1 MSEIEEIKKE
11 SWFKK
16 LFWPIFLSIGLSSLI
31 FTIIFI
37 LGLIGFL
44 SLFSDE
50 PLELEPNTI
59 LHLKLD
65 GPIRE
70 VSNTELD
77 PMTFSFNAQIGLSDI
92 LYGLDQA
99 SKDKNVKGLF
109 IDIGDIDCGMAT
121 AEELRQGID
130 KFKKSGK
137 FVLAYNSGE
146 YVSQKAYYISS
157 VANETYAFPNSVF
170 EWKGLGGEVVFLK
183 GLLDKLDVELE
194 VIRGTD
200 NDFKSAVEPYFRK
213 SMSDSSRVQV
223 ERYLNSIWSVYLSEV
238 STSRKVRKD
247 SLAEYAE
254 SLLVRNAKDAMSLKL
269 IDGIKYRDEIEDILM
284 KKTRVKEVKDLVFF
298 DFNKYCKKIFI
309 ENQELAN
316 VAEPD
321 IAVII
326 AEGDISVDG
335 SGMSSTEI
343 CKYFSEVRNNNDIKA
358 VVFRVNS
365 PGGSALASEEIW
377 REVALTNMSKP
388 VVVSMGDL
396 AASGGYYVSTAASRI
411 FANSSTISGSI
422 GVFGVIPYT
431 GKMFENKLGIEFD
444 YASTNSH
451 SVFSLNKKLS
461 DEELQITQEEVD
473 NIYQLFLKRVAD
485 GRGMKVEEVH
495 KIARGRVWTGEDALE
510 NGLVDEIGGLN
521 EAITYTKKKIGSKRG
536 ELIYYPKVK
545 ENKLES
551 FIEMIEEEEE
561 GASLKSNSILNHPYL
576 KEIGITV
583 QKIEALKGIQMR
595 LPYDVKIN

>member
-1 MSEIEEIKKE
+1 MSEMEEVKKE

-31 FTIIFI
+31 FAVVFI

-77 PMTFSFNAQIGLSDI
+77 PMTFSLNAQIGLSDI

-99 SKDKNVKGLF
+99 AKDKKVKGLF

-121 AEELRQGID
+121 AEELRKGIA

-170 EWKGLGGEVVFLK
+170 EWKGLGGEVIFLK

-223 ERYLNSIWSVYLSEV
+223 ERYLNSIWSVHLSEV
-238 STSRKVRKD
+238 SNSRKISSD
-247 SLAEYAE
+247 SLSEYAE
-254 SLLVRNAKDAMSLKL
+254 SLRVRNATDAMALKL
-269 IDGIKYRDEIEDILM
+269 IDGTKYRDEIERILM
-284 KKTRVKEVKDLVFF
+284 KKTKVKEVKDLMFF
-298 DFNKYCKKIFI
+298 EFNKYCKKIFI
-309 ENQELAN
+309 ENQEL
-316 VAEPD
+316 VDVSEPD
-321 IAVII
+321 IAVIV

-335 SGMSSTEI
+335 SGMSSSNI
-343 CKYFSEVRNNNDIKA
+343 CKYFSEARNNSDIKA

-377 REVALTNMSKP
+377 REVSLTNKTKP

-396 AASGGYYVSTAASRI
+396 AASGGYYVSTAASHI
-411 FANSSTISGSI
+411 FANPSTITGSI

-451 SVFSLNKKLS
+451 AVFSLNKKLS
-461 DEELQITQEEVD
+461 DEELKITQEEVD
-473 NIYQLFLKRVAD
+473 DIYQLFLRRVGE
-485 GRGMKVEEVH
+485 GREMQVEDVH
-495 KIARGRVWTGEDALE
+495 KIARGRVWTGEDALV
-510 NGLVDEIGGLN
+510 NGLIDELGGLN
-521 EAITYTKKKIGSKRG
+521 EAIAYTKKKIGSKG
-536 ELIYYPKVK
+536 DLMLYFPKVK
-545 ENKLES
+545 ANKLES
-551 FIEMIEEEEE
+551 FIEMIDDEES
-561 GASLKSNSILNHPYL
+561 ASLKSNSIFSHPYI
-576 KEIGITV
+576 KEIGFTV

-595 LPYDVKIN
+595 LPYDVKID

>member
-121 AEELRQGID
+121 AEELRQGIA

-551 FIEMIEEEEE
+551 FIEMIEEEE
-561 GASLKSNSILNHPYL
+561 GANLKSNSILNHPYL
-576 KEIGITV
+576 REIGITV

>member
-121 AEELRQGID
+121 AEELRQGIA

-269 IDGIKYRDEIEDILM
+269 IDGIKYRDEIENILM

-510 NGLVDEIGGLN
+510 NGLVDEIGGMN

-561 GASLKSNSILNHPYL
+561 GASLKSNSILNHRYL

-583 QKIEALKGIQMR
+583 QKLEALKGIQMR

>member
-99 SKDKNVKGLF
+99 AKDKNVKGLF

-121 AEELRQGID
+121 AEELRQGIA

-335 SGMSSTEI
+335 SGISSTEI

-561 GASLKSNSILNHPYL
+561 GASLKSNSILNHRYL

-583 QKIEALKGIQMR
+583 QKLEALKGIQMR

>member
-121 AEELRQGID
+121 AEELRQGIA

-521 EAITYTKKKIGSKRG
+521 EAITYTKKKIGSKMG

-551 FIEMIEEEEE
+551 FIEMIEEEE
-561 GASLKSNSILNHPYL
+561 GANLKSNSILNHPYL

-595 LPYDVKIN
+595 MPYDVKIN

>member
-1 MSEIEEIKKE
+1 MSEIEEVKKE

-31 FTIIFI
+31 FGIIFI

-77 PMTFSFNAQIGLSDI
+77 PMTFSLNAQIGLSDI

-99 SKDKNVKGLF
+99 AKDKNVKGLF

-121 AEELRQGID
+121 AEELRQGIA

-238 STSRKVRKD
+238 SNSRKISSD
-247 SLAEYAE
+247 SLSEYAE
-254 SLLVRNAKDAMSLKL
+254 SLRVRNATDAMALKL
-269 IDGIKYRDEIEDILM
+269 IDGTKYRDEIERILM
-284 KKTRVKEVKDLVFF
+284 KKTKVKEVKDLVFF
-298 DFNKYCKKIFI
+298 EFNKYCKKIFI
-309 ENQELAN
+309 ENQEL
-316 VAEPD
+316 VDVSEPD
-321 IAVII
+321 IAVIV
-326 AEGDISVDG
+326 AEGDI
-335 SGMSSTEI
+335 
-343 CKYFSEVRNNNDIKA
+343 
-358 VVFRVNS
+358 
-365 PGGSALASEEIW
+365 
-377 REVALTNMSKP
+377 
-388 VVVSMGDL
+388 
-396 AASGGYYVSTAASRI
+396 
-411 FANSSTISGSI
+411 
-422 GVFGVIPYT
+422 
-431 GKMFENKLGIEFD
+431 
-444 YASTNSH
+444 
-451 SVFSLNKKLS
+451 
-461 DEELQITQEEVD
+461 
-473 NIYQLFLKRVAD
+473 
-485 GRGMKVEEVH
+485 
-495 KIARGRVWTGEDALE
+495 
-510 NGLVDEIGGLN
+510 
-521 EAITYTKKKIGSKRG
+521 
-536 ELIYYPKVK
+536 
-545 ENKLES
+545 
-551 FIEMIEEEEE
+551 
-561 GASLKSNSILNHPYL
+561 
-576 KEIGITV
+576 
-583 QKIEALKGIQMR
+583 
-595 LPYDVKIN
+595 

>member
-99 SKDKNVKGLF
+99 AKDKNVKGLF

-121 AEELRQGID
+121 AEELRQGIA

-269 IDGIKYRDEIEDILM
+269 IDGIKYRDEIENILM
-284 KKTRVKEVKDLVFF
+284 KKTRVKVVKDLVFF

>member
-121 AEELRQGID
+121 AEELRQGIA

-269 IDGIKYRDEIEDILM
+269 IDGIKYRDEIENILM
-284 KKTRVKEVKDLVFF
+284 KKTRVKVVKDLVFF

>member
-99 SKDKNVKGLF
+99 AKDKNVKGLF

-121 AEELRQGID
+121 AEELRQGIA

-551 FIEMIEEEEE
+551 FIEMIEEEE

>member
-121 AEELRQGID
+121 AEELRQGIA

-551 FIEMIEEEEE
+551 FIEMIEEEE
-561 GASLKSNSILNHPYL
+561 GANLKSNSILNHPYL

-595 LPYDVKIN
+595 MPYDVKIN

>member
-31 FTIIFI
+31 FTLIFI

-121 AEELRQGID
+121 AEELRQGIA

-269 IDGIKYRDEIEDILM
+269 IDGIKYRDEIENILM

-335 SGMSSTEI
+335 SGISSTEI

-551 FIEMIEEEEE
+551 FIEMIEEEE

>member
-121 AEELRQGID
+121 AEELRQGIA

-269 IDGIKYRDEIEDILM
+269 IDGIKYRDEIENILM

-298 DFNKYCKKIFI
+298 DFNKYCKKVFI

-316 VAEPD
+316 IAEPD

-561 GASLKSNSILNHPYL
+561 GASLKSNSILNHRYL

>member
-50 PLELEPNTI
+50 SLELEPNTI

-121 AEELRQGID
+121 AEELRQGIA

-551 FIEMIEEEEE
+551 FIEMIEEEE
-561 GASLKSNSILNHPYL
+561 GANLKSNSILNHPYL

>member
-121 AEELRQGID
+121 AEELRQGIA

-316 VAEPD
+316 VADPD

-551 FIEMIEEEEE
+551 FIEMIEEEE
-561 GASLKSNSILNHPYL
+561 GANLKSNSILNHPYL

>member
-121 AEELRQGID
+121 AEELRQGIA

-473 NIYQLFLKRVAD
+473 NIYQLFLKRVAN

-551 FIEMIEEEEE
+551 FIEMIEEEE
-561 GASLKSNSILNHPYL
+561 GANLKSNSILNHPYL

>member
-31 FTIIFI
+31 FGIIFI

-77 PMTFSFNAQIGLSDI
+77 PMTFSLNAQIGLSDI

-99 SKDKNVKGLF
+99 AKDKNVKGLF

-121 AEELRQGID
+121 AEELRQGIA

-551 FIEMIEEEEE
+551 FIEMIEEEE
-561 GASLKSNSILNHPYL
+561 GANLKSNSILNHPYL

>member
-121 AEELRQGID
+121 AEELRQGIA

-269 IDGIKYRDEIEDILM
+269 IDGIKYRDEIENILM
-284 KKTRVKEVKDLVFF
+284 KKTRVKVVKDLVFF

-551 FIEMIEEEEE
+551 FIEMIEEEE
-561 GASLKSNSILNHPYL
+561 GANLKSNSILNHPYL

-595 LPYDVKIN
+595 MPYDVKIN

>member
-121 AEELRQGID
+121 AEELRQGIA

-238 STSRKVRKD
+238 STSRKVSKD

-551 FIEMIEEEEE
+551 FIEMIEEEE
-561 GASLKSNSILNHPYL
+561 GANLKSNSFLNHPYL

>member
-1 MSEIEEIKKE
+1 MSEIEEVKKE

-16 LFWPIFLSIGLSSLI
+16 LFWPIFLSIGLSTLI

-50 PLELEPNTI
+50 PLELKPNTI

-77 PMTFSFNAQIGLSDI
+77 PMTFSLNAQIGLSDI

-99 SKDKNVKGLF
+99 AKDKNVKGLF

-121 AEELRQGID
+121 AEELRQGIA

-194 VIRGTD
+194 VIRGTG
-200 NDFKSAVEPYFRK
+200 NDFKSAVEPFFRK

-238 STSRKVRKD
+238 SNSRKISSD
-247 SLAEYAE
+247 SLSEYAE
-254 SLLVRNAKDAMSLKL
+254 SLRVRNATDAMSLKL
-269 IDGIKYRDEIEDILM
+269 IDGTKYRDEIEKILM
-284 KKTRVKEVKDLVFF
+284 KKTKTKEVKDLVFF
-298 DFNKYCKKIFI
+298 EFNKYCKKIFI
-309 ENQELAN
+309 ENQELVN
-316 VAEPD
+316 VSEPD
-321 IAVII
+321 IAVIV

-335 SGMSSTEI
+335 AGMSSSKI
-343 CKYFSEVRNNNDIKA
+343 CRYFSEARNNSDIRA

-377 REVALTNMSKP
+377 REVSLTNKTKP

-411 FANSSTISGSI
+411 FANPSTITGSI

-451 SVFSLNKKLS
+451 AVFSLNKKLS
-461 DEELQITQEEVD
+461 DEELKITQEEVD
-473 NIYQLFLKRVAD
+473 EIYQLFLRRVGE
-485 GRGMKVEEVH
+485 GRDMKTEDVH
-495 KIARGRVWTGEDALE
+495 KIARGRVWTGEDALV
-510 NGLVDEIGGLN
+510 NGLVDELGGLN
-521 EAITYTKKKIGSKRG
+521 EAIAYTRKKIGSKG
-536 ELIYYPKVK
+536 DLMLYYPKVK

-551 FIEMIEEEEE
+551 FIEMIDEEES
-561 GASLKSNSILNHPYL
+561 ASLKSNSIFSHPYIQ
-576 KEIGITV
+576 EIGFTV
-583 QKIEALKGIQMR
+583 QKIEAFKGIQMR
-595 LPYDVKIN
+595 LPYDVKID

>member
-1 MSEIEEIKKE
+1 MSEMEEVKKE

-31 FTIIFI
+31 FAVVFI

-77 PMTFSFNAQIGLSDI
+77 PMTFSLNAQIGLSDI

-99 SKDKNVKGLF
+99 AKDKNVKGLF

-121 AEELRQGID
+121 AEELRKGIA

-170 EWKGLGGEVVFLK
+170 EWKGLGGEVIFLK

-238 STSRKVRKD
+238 SNSRKISSD
-247 SLAEYAE
+247 SLSEYAE
-254 SLLVRNAKDAMSLKL
+254 SLRVRNATDAMALKL
-269 IDGIKYRDEIEDILM
+269 IDGTKYRDEIERILM
-284 KKTRVKEVKDLVFF
+284 KKTKAKVVKDLVFF
-298 DFNKYCKKIFI
+298 EFNKYCKKIFI
-309 ENQELAN
+309 ENQEL
-316 VAEPD
+316 VDVSEPD
-321 IAVII
+321 IAVIV

-335 SGMSSTEI
+335 SGMSSSKI
-343 CKYFSEVRNNNDIKA
+343 CKYFSEARNNSDIKA

-377 REVALTNMSKP
+377 REVSLTNKTKP

-411 FANSSTISGSI
+411 FANPSTITGSI

-451 SVFSLNKKLS
+451 AVFSLNKKLS
-461 DEELQITQEEVD
+461 DEELKITQEEVD
-473 NIYQLFLKRVAD
+473 DIYQLFLRRVGE
-485 GRGMKVEEVH
+485 GREMKVEDVH
-495 KIARGRVWTGEDALE
+495 KIARGRVWTGEDALV
-510 NGLVDEIGGLN
+510 NGLIDELGGLN
-521 EAITYTKKKIGSKRG
+521 EAIAYTKKKIGSKG
-536 ELIYYPKVK
+536 ELMLYFPKVK
-545 ENKLES
+545 ANKLES
-551 FIEMIEEEEE
+551 FIEMIDEEES
-561 GASLKSNSILNHPYL
+561 ASLKSNSIFSHPYIQ
-576 KEIGITV
+576 EIGFTV
-583 QKIEALKGIQMR
+583 QKIEALRGIQMR
-595 LPYDVKIN
+595 LPYDVKID